1 MNIADEQQTSTQ
13 TAVHPSKWNQD
24 MEIKSNSIIDQ
35 NE

>member
-1 MNIADEQQTSTQ
+1 MNVADEQQTSTH
-13 TAVHPSKWNQD
+13 TAVHPSKCNQD